1 MIKNF
6 FKLAIRGLL
15 KNKLYTGIN
24 VIGLSIGIAAVILI
38 YKIVSHEQSYNKNFK
53 NYDRIVRVIR
63 QETNKEDGIGYTA
76 GTPLPALEVM
86 KKSIPQFEMTA
97 KIREVWPT
105 LAVPNPNGGNPLK
118 KFDTDEGELSF
129 FAEPSFFK
137 IFEMT
142 WLAGDQTGALQA
154 PNTIVLTKSLAEKC
168 FGNVDKAVGQ
178 FMTLDNLQP
187 NLKVEGVVEDADP
200 ISDFPVQSY
209 ISYQTFRAHPEFYFY
224 NDEWGSTSSND
235 QFFGL
240 LQSPDQLDA
249 ANLALASIG
258 KEEYKDDRVSKKH
271 LAQPLADMHY
281 NEDVGTSGN
290 HIMDKKKLTILSLI
304 GFMVLI
310 IACFNFINMANAQS
324 VTRAKE
330 VGIRKTLGIGYG
342 QLMSNF
348 LVETALLVGIS
359 LAIGLGIA
367 YLTTPL
373 LKYISPLPDNIVL
386 LDSQGLVLFLFLLF
400 LTVTLLAGVYPA
412 AILSSFKPIQIFRSG
427 FEKTLGS
434 GVILRKTLVV
444 LQFVIAF
451 GLIISTVIT
460 LSQLSFIRNMD
471 LGFKKDLIY
480 TFGFNNDSTTQS
492 KLGALKYQLKTIPGV
507 ELVSVSSD
515 RPSSGNTWSSNWS
528 ISTLQE
534 DAPFNISMKFC
545 DEDYQKT
552 YQIKL
557 LAGRWLEASDT
568 SREAVLNR
576 TALKKLGITDFNS
589 VLDSDV
595 RLGGRKG
602 RAMKLVGVAEDYH
615 SHSAHEPLEPL
626 LMTTR
631 KTYYF
636 LAGVKIK
643 PNDIQSTISAI
654 ENTYNNFFPEQV
666 FKGRFYD
673 EEIQRFYEADT
684 QFTSLCKSFAT
695 LAIIISCLGLF
706 ALASFAISRR
716 IKEIGVRKV
725 LGATT
730 QNIVKIISMDFLWLV
745 IIAFVL
751 AAPLTYYL
759 MNNWLQDFV
768 FKISISWWMF
778 VISIVLVLGIAL
790 ATVSIQAVK
799 AAWSNPV
806 ESLRM
811 E

>member
-1 MIKNF
+1 MLTNF
-6 FKLAIRGLL
+6 FKLAIRSLV

-38 YKIVSHEQSYNKNFK
+38 YKIVSHEQSYNKSFK

-63 QETNKEDGIGYTA
+63 QETNKEDGVGYTA
-76 GTPLPALEVM
+76 GNPLPALEVM
-86 KKSIPQFEMTA
+86 KKSIPQFEVTA
-97 KIREVWPT
+97 KVREVWPT
-105 LAVPNPNGGNPLK
+105 LAVPNPDGGHPLK
-118 KFDTDEGELSF
+118 KFDTNEGELSF
-129 FAEPSFFK
+129 FTEPSFFK
-137 IFEMT
+137 IFDIV
-142 WLAGDQTGALQA
+142 WLAGDPAIALQA
-154 PNTIVLTKSLAEKC
+154 PNTIVLTKTLAQKC
-168 FGNVDKAVGQ
+168 FGSTEQAMGQ
-178 FMTLDNLQP
+178 YLTLDNLQP
-187 NLKVEGVVEDADP
+187 NLKVEGVVEDANP
-200 ISDFPVQSY
+200 TSDFPVLSY
-209 ISYQTFRAHPEFYFY
+209 ISYQTFRAHPEFYFHS
-224 NDEWGSTSSND
+224 DEWGSTSSND

-240 LQSPDQLDA
+240 LQSPAQLEA
-249 ANLALASIG
+249 VNLALASIG
-258 KEEYKDDRVSKKH
+258 KDEYKNDRIAKKH
-271 LAQPLADMHY
+271 IAQPLADLHY
-281 NEDVGTSGN
+281 NEEVGTSGN
-290 HIMDKKKLTILSLI
+290 HIMDKKKLTVLSLI

-330 VGIRKTLGIGYG
+330 VGIRKTLGIRYG

-348 LVETALLVGIS
+348 LVETALLVGLS
-359 LAIGLGIA
+359 LIIGLTIA
-367 YLTTPL
+367 YLTAPL
-373 LKYISPLPDNIVL
+373 LKYISPLPDDIVL
-386 LDSQGLVLFLFLLF
+386 LDGQGLILFLFLLF
-400 LTVTLLAGVYPA
+400 VTVTLLAGIYPA
-412 AILSSFKPIQIFRSG
+412 AILSSFKPMQIFRSG
-427 FEKTLGS
+427 FEKSLGS

-480 TFGFNNDSTTQS
+480 TFGYNNDSSTQS
-492 KLGALKYQLKTIPGV
+492 KLDALKNELKTIAGV

-528 ISTLQE
+528 LNKGKD

-568 SREAVLNR
+568 SREAILNR
-576 TALKKLGITDFNS
+576 TALKRLGITDFS
-589 VLDSDV
+589 TVLGNEV
-595 RLGGRKG
+595 RLGGRT
-602 RAMKLVGVAEDYH
+602 MKLVGVAEDYH

-631 KTYYF
+631 KAYYF
-636 LAGVKIK
+636 VAGVKIK
-643 PNDIQSTISAI
+643 PNDIQVTVSSI
-654 ENTYNNFFPEQV
+654 EKTYNKFFPEQV

-684 QFTSLCKSFAT
+684 QFTALCKSFAI

-725 LGATT
+725 LGAST
-730 QNIVKIISMDFLWLV
+730 QNIVRIISMDFLWLV
-745 IIAFVL
+745 ILAFVI
-751 AAPLTYYL
+751 AAPLSWYF

-768 FKISISWWMF
+768 FKITISWWMF
-778 VISIVLVLGIAL
+778 AVSIILVLGIAL
-790 ATVSIQAVK
+790 ATVSVQAIQA
-799 AAWSNPV
+799 AWTNPIK
-806 ESLRM
+806 SLRT

>member
-1 MIKNF
+1 MLKNF
-6 FKLAIRGLL
+6 FKLAIRSLY

-38 YKIVSHEQSYNKNFK
+38 YKIVNHEQSYNKNFK

-76 GTPLPALEVM
+76 GNPLPALEVM
-86 KKSIPQFEMTA
+86 KKSIPQFEITA
-97 KIREVWPT
+97 KVREVWPT
-105 LAVPNPNGGNPLK
+105 LAVPNPDGGHPLK
-118 KFDTDEGELSF
+118 KFDTNEGELSF
-129 FAEPSFFK
+129 FTEPSFFK
-137 IFEMT
+137 IFDMA
-142 WLAGDQTGALQA
+142 WLAGSPETALQA
-154 PNTIVLTKSLAEKC
+154 PHTIVLTKSLALKC
-168 FGNVDKAVGQ
+168 FGGVDQAMGQ
-178 FMTLDNLQP
+178 YLILDNLQP
-187 NLKVEGVVEDADP
+187 NLKVEGVVEDANAT
-200 ISDFPVQSY
+200 SDFPVLSY
-209 ISYQTFRAHPEFYFY
+209 ISYQTFRTHPEFYFY
-224 NDEWGSTSSND
+224 SDEWGSTSSND

-249 ANLALASIG
+249 VNLALASIG
-258 KEEYKDDRVSKKH
+258 KEEYKDDRIAKQH
-271 LAQPLADMHY
+271 IAQPLSDLHY
-281 NEDVGTSGN
+281 NEEVGTSGN
-290 HIMDKKKLTILSLI
+290 HIMDKKKLTVLSLI

-348 LVETALLVGIS
+348 LVETALLVGVS
-359 LAIGLGIA
+359 LLIGLGIA

-373 LKYISPLPDNIVL
+373 LQYISPLPDNISL
-386 LDSQGLVLFLFLLF
+386 LDGQGLILFLSLLF
-400 LTVTLLAGVYPA
+400 VTVTLLAGIYPA
-412 AILSSFKPIQIFRSG
+412 TILSSFKPIQIFRAG
-427 FEKTLGS
+427 FEKSLGS
-434 GVILRKTLVV
+434 GVVLRKTLVV

-480 TFGFNNDSTTQS
+480 TFGYNNDSSTQS
-492 KLGALKYQLKTIPGV
+492 KLNALKYELKKIPGV

-515 RPSSGNTWSSNWS
+515 RPSSGNTWSSNWALN
-528 ISTLQE
+528 TGKD
-534 DAPFNISMKFC
+534 DAPFHISQKYC
-545 DEDYQKT
+545 DEDYLKT

-576 TALKKLGITDFNS
+576 TALKRLGITDFAS
-589 VLDSDV
+589 VLGNDV
-595 RLGGRKG
+595 RLGGRT
-602 RAMKLVGVAEDYH
+602 MKLVGVAEDYH

-631 KTYYF
+631 KAYYF
-636 LAGVKIK
+636 VAGVKIK
-643 PNDIQSTISAI
+643 PNDIQSTVASI
-654 ENTYNNFFPEQV
+654 EKTYNNFFPEQV

-684 QFTSLCKSFAT
+684 QFTSLCKSFAV

-725 LGATT
+725 LGAST
-730 QNIVKIISMDFLWLV
+730 QNIVRIISMDFLWLV
-745 IIAFVL
+745 LIAFVI
-751 AAPLTYYL
+751 AAPLSWYF

-768 FKISISWWMF
+768 FKITISWWMF
-778 VISIVLVLGIAL
+778 AVSVILVLGIAL
-790 ATVSIQAVK
+790 ATVSIQAIQ
-799 AAWSNPV
+799 AAWTNPIK
-806 ESLRM
+806 SLRS

>member
-1 MIKNF
+1 MLNNF

-63 QETNKEDGIGYTA
+63 QETNKESGVGYTA
-76 GTPLPALEVM
+76 GNPLPALEVM
-86 KKSIPQFEMTA
+86 KKSIPQFEITA
-97 KIREVWPT
+97 KVREVWPT
-105 LAVPNPNGGNPLK
+105 LAVPDPNGGHPLK
-118 KFDTDEGELSF
+118 KFDTNEGEVSF
-129 FAEPSFFK
+129 FAEPSIFK
-137 IFEMT
+137 ILDRK
-142 WLAGDQTGALQA
+142 WLAGDQATALQA

-168 FGNVDKAVGQ
+168 FGSVDKAMGQ
-178 FMTLDNLQP
+178 LLTLDNLQP
-187 NLKVEGVVEDADP
+187 GLKIEGVVEDP
-200 ISDFPVQSY
+200 QVTSDFPVQSY
-209 ISYQTFRAHPEFYFY
+209 ISYETFRAHPEFYFY
-224 NDEWGSTSSND
+224 SDEWGSTSSND

-240 LQSPDQLDA
+240 LKSRDQLDA

-258 KEEYKDDRVSKKH
+258 KEEYKNDRVAKKH
-271 LAQPLADMHY
+271 IAQPLSDLHY
-281 NEDVGTSGN
+281 NEEVGTSGN
-290 HIMDKKKLTILSLI
+290 HIMDKKKLTVLSLI
-304 GFMVLI
+304 GLMVLI

-348 LVETALLVGIS
+348 LVETALLVGLS
-359 LAIGLGIA
+359 LIIGLAIA

-373 LKYISPLPDNIVL
+373 LKYISPLPDDIVL
-386 LDSQGLVLFLFLLF
+386 LDSSGLIWFLFLLF
-400 LTVTLLAGVYPA
+400 ITVTLLAGLYPA

-427 FEKTLGS
+427 FEKSLGS

-480 TFGFNNDSTTQS
+480 TFGYNNDSSTQS
-492 KLGALKYQLKTIPGV
+492 KLDALKFELKTIPGV

-528 ISTLQE
+528 LNTGKD

-557 LAGRWLEASDT
+557 LAGRWLDASDT
-568 SREAVLNR
+568 AKQAVLNR
-576 TALKKLGITDFNS
+576 TALKRLGITDFNS
-589 VLDSDV
+589 VLGSDV
-595 RLGGRKG
+595 QLGGG
-602 RAMKLVGVAEDYH
+602 TPMKLVGVAEDYH

-626 LMTTR
+626 LMTTQ
-631 KTYYF
+631 KKYYF
-636 LAGVKIK
+636 LAGIKIK
-643 PNDIQSTISAI
+643 PNDIQNTIAAI
-654 ENTYNNFFPEQV
+654 EKIYTNFFPEQV

-725 LGATT
+725 LGAST
-730 QNIVKIISMDFLWLV
+730 QNIVRIISMDFLWLV
-745 IIAFVL
+745 IIAFVV
-751 AAPLTYYL
+751 AAPLTWYF

-768 FKISISWWMF
+768 FKIEISWWMYA
-778 VISIVLVLGIAL
+778 VSVLLVLGVAL
-790 ATVSIQAVK
+790 ATVSIQAIQ
-799 AAWSNPV
+799 AAWTNPIN
-806 ESLRM
+806 SLRT

>member
-1 MIKNF
+1 MLTNF
-6 FKLAIRGLL
+6 FKLAIRSLY

-76 GTPLPALEVM
+76 GNPLPALEVM
-86 KKSIPQFEMTA
+86 KKSIPQFEVTA

-105 LAVPNPNGGNPLK
+105 LAVPNPEGGHPLK
-118 KFDTDEGELSF
+118 KFDTDEGEVSF
-129 FAEPSFFK
+129 FTEPSFFK
-137 IFEMT
+137 IFDMT
-142 WLAGDQTGALQA
+142 WLAGDPESALEA
-154 PNTIVLTKSLAEKC
+154 PHTIVLTKSLAQKC
-168 FGNVDKAVGQ
+168 FGGVDQAMGQ
-178 FMTLDNLQP
+178 YLILDNLQP
-187 NLKVEGVVEDADP
+187 NLKVEGVVEDAH
-200 ISDFPVQSY
+200 ITSDFPVLSY
-209 ISYQTFRAHPEFYFY
+209 ISYQTIRADPEFY
-224 NDEWGSTSSND
+224 EWGSTSSND
-235 QFFGL
+235 QFFAL
-240 LQSPDQLDA
+240 LQSRDQLEA

-258 KEEYKDDRVSKKH
+258 KEEYKNDRIAKKH
-271 LAQPLADMHY
+271 IAQPLSDLHY
-281 NEDVGTSGN
+281 NEEVGTSGN
-290 HIMDKKKLTILSLI
+290 HIMDKKKLTVLSLI

-330 VGIRKTLGIGYG
+330 VGIRKTLGIGYA

-348 LVETALLVGIS
+348 LVETAMLVGLS
-359 LAIGLGIA
+359 LAVGLAIA

-373 LKYISPLPDNIVL
+373 LKYISPLPDDIAL
-386 LDSQGLVLFLFLLF
+386 LDGTGLIMFLFMLF
-400 LTVTLLAGVYPA
+400 VTVTLLAGIYPA

-427 FEKTLGS
+427 FEKSLGS

-444 LQFVIAF
+444 LQFAIAF

-460 LSQLSFIRNMD
+460 LSQLSFIKNMD

-480 TFGFNNDSTTQS
+480 TFGYNNDSSTQS
-492 KLGALKYQLKTIPGV
+492 RLDALKYELNTIPGV
-507 ELVSVSSD
+507 EVASVSSD

-528 ISTLQE
+528 LNKGKD
-534 DAPFNISMKFC
+534 DAPFNISMKYC

-557 LAGRWLEASDT
+557 LTGRWLEASDT
-568 SREAVLNR
+568 SREAILNR
-576 TALKKLGITDFNS
+576 TALKRLGITDFNS
-589 VLDSDV
+589 ILGNEV
-595 RLGGRKG
+595 RLGGRT
-602 RAMKLVGVAEDYH
+602 MKLVGVAEDYH

-631 KTYYF
+631 KASYF
-636 LAGVKIK
+636 VAGVKIK
-643 PNDIQSTISAI
+643 PNDIQATVAAI
-654 ENTYNNFFPEQV
+654 EKTYNKFFPEQV

-684 QFTSLCKSFAT
+684 QFTALCKSFAV

-725 LGATT
+725 LGAST
-730 QNIVKIISMDFLWLV
+730 QNIVRIISMDFIWLV
-745 IIAFVL
+745 IFAFAV
-751 AAPLTYYL
+751 AAPLSWYF

-768 FKISISWWMF
+768 FKITISWWMF
-778 VISIVLVLGIAL
+778 AVSIVLVLGVAL
-790 ATVSIQAVK
+790 ATVSVQAIQ
-799 AAWSNPV
+799 AAWSNPIN
-806 ESLRM
+806 SLRN